1 MAKLLLKITKKWS
14 ELTYLTLALVVIG
27 YIGRFTHQ
35 PLLMNIAF
43 LAATV
48 IAGTPILLRAITA
61 LQVKVIS
68 IELLVTIAVV
78 VALAIGELEE
88 SAVVTFLFVLGS
100 FLEQKT
106 LQRTHQSIKALTEMA
121 PKTAIQI
128 NDDQSQTTV
137 DVDMIDEGDHLL
149 VRTGDQVPVDGHIL
163 TGSTSLNEAYITGEA
178 QPVTKKVGDQVFMG
192 TINDGDPITV
202 EADKVGEET
211 TFGKIIELIEDAQ
224 DNQAPVARF
233 IDRFAQY
240 YTPAVLVI
248 ALLIFVF
255 THDFRLAI
263 TFLVLGCPGALVIGA
278 PVSNVAGIG
287 RGAQSKILVKGGS
300 VIDSLNKVDTIL
312 FDKTGTITT
321 GQPTVSHFYD
331 YQNDL
336 SNLALA
342 GQMEMATSHPLGKAI
357 VEYAKQH
364 TEIPNESIDITTK
377 NGVGLTTNV
386 GGSSIQ
392 LGSPNVIEE
401 SQIKLTDQQQK
412 DLYEIQT
419 AGESVV
425 MMTRENQLV
434 LLFGIVDQLRPGVA
448 DVLNQLRKMGVQH
461 LTMLTG
467 DNLETATRIG
477 QQAGVTEIQ
486 AGMLPA
492 DKASYLKQLQA
503 EGHHVLFVGDGINDG
518 PSLAQADVGIAMGSG
533 TDTAIET
540 SDVVLIDS
548 DFKNVLKAKQLA
560 RKTVWNTTENI
571 VIAIATV
578 LILLLGLLT
587 DYVDMSL
594 GMLVHEASILVVI
607 LNAMR
612 LLRIK
617 L

>member
-1 MAKLLLKITKKWS
+1 M
-14 ELTYLTLALVVIG
+14 IG

-78 VALAIGELEE
+78 GALAIGELEE

-128 NDDQSQTTV
+128 NDDQSQETV

-240 YTPAVLVI
+240 YTPAVLAI
-248 ALLIFVF
+248 ALLIFAF
-255 THDFRLAI
+255 TRDFRLAI

-321 GQPTVSHFYD
+321 GKPTVSHFFD
-331 YQNDL
+331 YQNDV

-357 VEYAKQH
+357 VEYAKQQ
-364 TEIPNESIDITTK
+364 TEIPNEAIDIITK
-377 NGVGLTTNV
+377 NGVGLTTTV
-386 GGSSIQ
+386 GGSLIQ
-392 LGSPNVIEE
+392 LGSPNVIAE

-412 DLYEIQT
+412 DLHEIQT

-425 MMTRENQLV
+425 MMTRENQLM
-434 LLFGIVDQLRPGVA
+434 LMFGIVDQLRPGVA
-448 DVLNQLRKMGVQH
+448 DVLGQLRKMGVQH

-492 DKASYLKQLQA
+492 DKASYLKQLQS

-548 DFKNVLKAKQLA
+548 DFKNVLKAKKLA

-594 GMLVHEASILVVI
+594 GMLVHEGSILVVI

-612 LLRIK
+612 LLRVK

>member
-1 MAKLLLKITKKWS
+1 MSKLLLRITKKWS
-14 ELTYLTLALVVIG
+14 QLTYVTLALVVIG
-27 YIGRFTHQ
+27 YIGRFTQQ
-35 PLLMNIAF
+35 PILMNLAF
-43 LAATV
+43 LAATL
-48 IAGTPILLRAITA
+48 IAGTPILLRAITS

-78 VALAIGELEE
+78 GALAIGELEE

-128 NDDQSQTTV
+128 NDDQSQETV

-240 YTPAVLVI
+240 YTPAVLAI
-248 ALLIFVF
+248 ALLIFAF
-255 THDFRLAI
+255 TRDFRLAI

-331 YQNDL
+331 YQNDV
-336 SNLALA
+336 SDLALA
-342 GQMEMATSHPLGKAI
+342 GQMEMSTSHPLGKAI
-357 VEYAKQH
+357 VDYVKQQ
-364 TEIPNESIDITTK
+364 TEIPNETIDITTK
-377 NGVGLTTNV
+377 SGVGLTTNF
-386 GGSSIQ
+386 GGSLIQ
-392 LGSPNVIEE
+392 LGSPNVIAE

-412 DLYEIQT
+412 DLHEIQT

-434 LLFGIVDQLRPGVA
+434 LMFGIVDQLRPGVA
-448 DVLNQLRKMGVQH
+448 DVLDQLRKMGVQH

-486 AGMLPA
+486 AGMLPS

-503 EGHHVLFVGDGINDG
+503 NGRHVLFVGDGINDG

-548 DFKNVLKAKQLA
+548 DFKNVLKAKKLA

-571 VIAIATV
+571 VVAIATV

>member
-1 MAKLLLKITKKWS
+1 MAKLLLKITKKWP

-78 VALAIGELEE
+78 GALAIGELEE

-128 NDDQSQTTV
+128 NDDQTQTTV

-248 ALLIFVF
+248 ALLIFAF
-255 THDFRLAI
+255 TRDFRLAI

-278 PVSNVAGIG
+278 PVSNVVGIG

-357 VEYAKQH
+357 VEYAERH
-364 TEIPNESIDITTK
+364 TEIPTESLDIITK
-377 NGVGLTTNV
+377 NGVGLTTNIDD
-386 GGSSIQ
+386 SLIQ

-412 DLYEIQT
+412 DLHEIQT

-492 DKASYLKQLQA
+492 DKASYLKQLQV

-548 DFKNVLKAKQLA
+548 DFQNVLKAKKLA